1 MSEIDNGGTAFPVE
15 LHATTKDCMGF
26 DGDIV
31 KAGHVATYG
40 GMSLRD
46 YFAAKAMQGILANPG
61 GAVQANSA
69 CGWSLCNCS
78 FDDVAEFSYQI
89 AEAMLAERNR
99 QK

>member
-1 MSEIDNGGTAFPVE
+1 MSEIDNGGPAFPVE

-46 YFAAKAMQGILANPG
+46 YFAAKAMLHMLTLDN
-61 GAVQANSA
+61 
-69 CGWSLCNCS
+69 LERR
-78 FDDVAEFSYQI
+78 DEVAEASYLM
-89 AEAMLAERNR
+89 ADAMLAERNR